1 MATVEETLADKSDA
15 ELAQLLTRLSDDLE
29 LQRAEV
35 GLPVDETPQQ
45 IAAKRAK
52 PGVPMPTPAEDEKM
66 AEMGMGMGEGAGGE
80 GVVVGEGGEDM
91 GTETSVEVSPDGEVT
106 TETETEM
113 PADDAPR
120 LTEKLVGFGI
130 PDKAAAMMAK
140 TFAAEMGGE
149 DAALAELEGP
159 EFADPN
165 MGRLSSAFSSK
176 YERKTGRNA
185 NEDRIRAMMPPG
197 LLS

>member
-66 AEMGMGMGEGAGGE
+66 VEMGMGTGEGAGRE
-80 GVVVGEGGEDM
+80 GGAAVVEGGEDM

-106 TETETEM
+106 TETEM
-113 PADDAPR
+113 PAGDAPR

-185 NEDRIRAMMPPG
+185 NEDRISAMMPPG

>member
-1 MATVEETLADKSDA
+1 
-15 ELAQLLTRLSDDLE
+15 
-29 LQRAEV
+29 
-35 GLPVDETPQQ
+35 
-45 IAAKRAK
+45 
-52 PGVPMPTPAEDEKM
+52 
-66 AEMGMGMGEGAGGE
+66 
-80 GVVVGEGGEDM
+80 M

-106 TETETEM
+106 TETETET

-165 MGRLSSAFSSK
+165 MGRLSNAFSSK